1 MSLHRM
7 RTLIAAAIITI
18 AAAPAIAQVS
28 VSDAWVRGTVPGQ
41 KTTGAF
47 MRLISPADLTL
58 VAATSPAAKIVE
70 IHEMKVEGGMM
81 RMSAVARLPLPAGK
95 TVDLK
100 PGGYHMMLMD
110 LAHPLKEGDRVP
122 ITMTFEDKTGTK
134 QSIDLMASVRA
145 LGK

>member
-7 RTLIAAAIITI
+7 PALVAALVIAIAAS
-18 AAAPAIAQVS
+18 PAIAQVS

-47 MRLISPADLTL
+47 MRLTSTADLTL
-58 VAATSPAAKIVE
+58 VAATSPVAKIVE
-70 IHEMKVEGGMM
+70 LHEMKVEGGMM
-81 RMSAVARLPLPAGK
+81 RMAAVARLPLPAGK
-95 TVDLK
+95 TVELK
-100 PGGYHMMLMD
+100 PGGYHMMLMG
-110 LAHPLKEGDRVP
+110 LAHPLKDGDRVP

-134 QSIDLMASVRA
+134 QSIDLMASVRG